1 MTLASIKF
9 RGAEHDV
16 EFTDHGYEPDTNA
29 HDIDWR
35 FLEDSLNETD
45 LSDADLQAI
54 YDQLYEIA
62 REREYYDGDGD

>member
-1 MTLASIKF
+1 MTITSITF

-35 FLEDSLNETD
+35 FVEGALNEID
-45 LSDADLQAI
+45 LSDDDLQAI
-54 YDQLYEIA
+54 YDQLYEIVN
-62 REREYYDGDGD
+62 EGDD